1 MEEQIPGVKNFYV
14 SAISRDNQLLM
25 QYKVKPGAV
34 ERSYGISVAEM
45 LKFPEEIIR
54 DAKQKAKEL
63 ERFEEL
69 KPKKGGNGDFEEED
83 MEEEDNGRMEEEKT
97 NERNNNEMEV
107 EDDLISFAKRA
118 TLQMKHRV
126 IELVQQTVEEAKKL
140 KTTQEKKEILQKL
153 VQDIKRIE
161 YES

>member
-1 MEEQIPGVKNFYV
+1 MEGQLPNVKNFYV
-14 SAISRDNQLLM
+14 SAISKDNQLLM

-69 KPKKGGNGDFEEED
+69 KPNKDGEAIDEEGGDDEERMDEEADGKKKED
-83 MEEEDNGRMEEEKT
+83 MDVE
-97 NERNNNEMEV
+97 

-118 TLQMKHRV
+118 TLQTKHKV
-126 IELVQQTVEEAKKL
+126 IQLVQQTVEEAKNL
-140 KTTQEKKEILQKL
+140 KTPEEKKALLMKL
-153 VQDIKRIE
+153 VQNIKKTE
-161 YES
+161 NES

>member
-1 MEEQIPGVKNFYV
+1 MEGQIPGVKNFYV
-14 SAISRDNQLLM
+14 SAISKDNQILM

-69 KPKKGGNGDFEEED
+69 KPKKDGEIEEED
-83 MEEEDNGRMEEEKT
+83 EEETGRMEEEKAVE
-97 NERNNNEMEV
+97 NQRGDGMEV

-118 TLQMKHRV
+118 TLQMKHKV
-126 IELVQQTVEEAKKL
+126 IQLVQQTVEEAKNL
-140 KTTQEKKEILQKL
+140 KSAQDKKSLLQKL

>member
-1 MEEQIPGVKNFYV
+1 MEGQIPGVKNFYV
-14 SAISRDNQLLM
+14 SAISKDNQILM

-45 LKFPEEIIR
+45 LKFPDEIIR

-69 KPKKGGNGDFEEED
+69 KPKKDGEIEEED
-83 MEEEDNGRMEEEKT
+83 EEDNGRMEEEK
-97 NERNNNEMEV
+97 NAEGPRGDGMEL

-118 TLQMKHRV
+118 TLQMKHKV
-126 IELVQQTVEEAKKL
+126 IQLVQQTVEEAKNL
-140 KTTQEKKEILQKL
+140 KDAQEKKSLLQKL